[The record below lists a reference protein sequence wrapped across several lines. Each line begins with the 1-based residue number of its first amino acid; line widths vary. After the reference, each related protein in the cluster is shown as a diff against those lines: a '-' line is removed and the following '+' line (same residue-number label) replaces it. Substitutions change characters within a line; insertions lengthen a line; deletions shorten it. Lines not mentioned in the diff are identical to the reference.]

1 MGGMS
6 AEATVRQQEV
16 KGLVVNFRPLPFRH
30 KAPGG
35 SPERIDFSQKPFSGE
50 RFRRNG

>member
-35 SPERIDFSQKPFSGE
+35 QSRKN
-50 RFRRNG
+50 RF